1 VITAADTGMGG
12 AAQEIGLSVSGT
24 SKMVVS
30 SFASLTAVW
39 SVRAKDAA
47 SMIAALQLLQR
58 NTRTQPGCEACQFT
72 TEIGDIVLIR
82 YLEKWDSEPSMQRQV
97 RSGRFATLAEL
108 FELAIE
114 RPTVEFEVG
123 GVVRGLDYADDVRGT
138 RH

>member
-1 VITAADTGMGG
+1 
-12 AAQEIGLSVSGT
+12 
-24 SKMVVS
+24 MVVS